1 MDLEAEIEWL
11 RYALRMPDRAGLE
24 MHLVAE
30 IESLRDA
37 LGRQDRVS
45 LGMHFEAKIKLIS
58 DMHLEAIIE
67 RLWRCT
73 WRP

>member
-30 IESLRDA
+30 IE
-37 LGRQDRVS
+37 
-45 LGMHFEAKIKLIS
+45 
-58 DMHLEAIIE
+58 
-67 RLWRCT
+67 
-73 WRP
+73 